1 MTEWL
6 LERGHWAFVILA
18 YLVTLILVLADV
30 LAPWLRERRLTREIR
45 ALARRSDARSKTR

>member
-6 LERGHWAFVILA
+6 LERGHWAFVTLA
-18 YLVTLILVLADV
+18 YLVTLVVVLVDV
-30 LAPWLRERRLTREIR
+30 LAPWLRERRLEREIR

>member
-6 LERGHWAFVILA
+6 LERGHWAFVTLA
-18 YLVTLILVLADV
+18 YLVTLVVVLVDV
-30 LAPWLRERRLTREIR
+30 LAPWLKERRLEREIR

>member
-18 YLVTLILVLADV
+18 YLVTLVLVLGDV
-30 LAPWLRERRLTREIR
+30 LQPWFQERRLTREIR
-45 ALARRSDARSKTR
+45 AQARRTDARSKTR